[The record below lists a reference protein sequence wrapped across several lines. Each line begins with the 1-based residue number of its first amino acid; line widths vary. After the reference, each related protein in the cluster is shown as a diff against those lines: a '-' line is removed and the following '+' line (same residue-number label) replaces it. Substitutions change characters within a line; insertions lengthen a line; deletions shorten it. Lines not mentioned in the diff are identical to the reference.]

1 MSSLIQTLESEMKK
15 DFVTA
20 LNAGDT
26 VEVHYLIREGEKE
39 RVQLFNGTII
49 AIQGTG
55 IRTAIVVRRIVAGEG
70 VERIFPVH
78 SPRVRDIVVTR
89 RGKVRRAKLYYLRDR
104 VGKKTRVTELLGD
117 KARAAKAA
125 DKAARADQAAAVAA
139 AAAATEEA

>member
-20 LNAGDT
+20 LNAGDS

-39 RVQLFNGTII
+39 RVQLFIGTVI

-70 VERIFPVH
+70 VERIFPLH
-78 SPRVRDIVVTR
+78 SPRVRDVVVTR
-89 RGKVRRAKLYYLRDR
+89 RGKVRRAKLYFLRDR

-117 KARAAKAA
+117 KARAAKVSDAA
-125 DKAARADQAAAVAA
+125 SRKAQSEAVTS
-139 AAAATEEA
+139 ATEEA

>member
-39 RVQLFNGTII
+39 RVQLFIGTII
-49 AIQGTG
+49 AVQGTG
-55 IRTAIVVRRIVAGEG
+55 IRTAIVVRRIVASEG
-70 VERIFPVH
+70 VERIFPIH

-89 RGKVRRAKLYYLRDR
+89 RGKVRRAKLNYLRES
-104 VGKKTRVTELLGD
+104 VGKRALYVKPADAND
-117 KARAAKAA
+117 K
-125 DKAARADQAAAVAA
+125 D
-139 AAAATEEA
+139 